1 MFKWFNAH
9 PLRPAIAA
17 IVLILLLGATEFA
30 NHPARLQ
37 RNWYPYL
44 SHTTRVELQGD
55 RFTVAPVTD
64 WSYAATGETSQ
75 TYVSASYNISD
86 VQAVWFVIEPDPHLS
101 FAAHTFMLFEFPGDR
116 LLGLTIEARRE
127 ANEDYSALAGTF
139 NQFELSYL
147 WGTAHDLLT
156 RRAVMLQHRVMI
168 YPVSITRDQ
177 MQTMLR
183 NVLDRT
189 QSLEYTP
196 RYYNTLFSNCTNE
209 LAKAAGFHWAPAFIL
224 TGESDE
230 YLFNRHLLTAPSLAV
245 ARERAEME
253 SVITQLNSV
262 PEAEFDARLLAELRR
277 RNPSETLQSVPP
289 APRG

>member
-1 MFKWFNAH
+1 MFRWFSAH

-64 WSYAATGETSQ
+64 WSYATAGPTNQ

-86 VQAVWFVIEPDPHLS
+86 VQAVWFVIEPDPQLS
-101 FAAHTFMLFEFPGDR
+101 FAAHTFMLFEFPDDR

-156 RRAVMLQHRVMI
+156 RRAVMLQHRLEVF
-168 YPVSITRDQ
+168 PVSIPRDQ

-183 NVLDRT
+183 NVLERT

-196 RYYNTLFSNCTNE
+196 RYYNTVFSNCTNE

-230 YLFNRHLLTAPSLAV
+230 YLFNRHLIDAPSLAV
-245 ARERAEME
+245 ARQRAEME
-253 SVITQLNSV
+253 QFIIELNSV

-277 RNPSETLQSVPP
+277 RNASATPAPAPP
-289 APRG
+289 APQG

>member
-1 MFKWFNAH
+1 MFRWFNAH
-9 PLRPAIAA
+9 PLRPAIVA
-17 IVLILLLGATEFA
+17 IVVILLLGATEFA

-44 SHTTRVELQGD
+44 ANTTRVELQGD

-64 WSYAATGETSQ
+64 WSYQASGPTTQ
-75 TYVSASYNISD
+75 NYVSASYNISD
-86 VQAVWFVIEPDPHLS
+86 VQAVWFVIEPDPNLS

-127 ANEDYSALAGTF
+127 ANEDYSAVAGAF

-156 RRAVMLQHRVMI
+156 RRAVMLQHRVEI
-168 YPVSITRDQ
+168 FPVSIPRDQ

-183 NVLDRT
+183 NVLERT

-209 LAKAAGFHWAPAFIL
+209 LAKAAGFNWAPAFIL

-230 YLFNRHLLTAPSLAV
+230 YLFNRHLLDAPSLTT
-245 ARERAEME
+245 ARQRAEME
-253 SVITQLNSV
+253 RVITELNGV
-262 PEAEFDARLLAELRR
+262 PERQFDGRLLAELRR
-277 RNPSETLQSVPP
+277 RATGAADAHP
-289 APRG
+289 AG